1 MSQSEEQDNSQEQG
15 DLHDLLRYLKAL
27 ADQSRLRLIGIL
39 ATGERSVEELAALLD
54 LRAATVSHHL
64 YLLKELDLV
73 TMRAEGNTHV
83 YRLNG
88 KGLARINKLLNTP
101 ERLAATER
109 AEGDAWERK
118 VLRDFFEGD
127 RLKGIPA
134 YQKKRLVILKWLAS
148 QFEWGR
154 TYTEAEVNALIKRY
168 HPDTAALRRYLVDH
182 RFMQREHGIYWR
194 LDAPAA
200 PEASQSTTS
209 AAGQPDRP

>member
-1 MSQSEEQDNSQEQG
+1 MSQSEAQVYSPEHD

-64 YLLKELDLV
+64 YLLKDLDLV
-73 TMRAEGNTHV
+73 TMRAEGNTHL
-83 YRLNG
+83 YQLNG
-88 KGLARINKLLNTP
+88 KGLSRINKLLNRP
-101 ERLAATER
+101 ERLAVIEH
-109 AEGDAWERK
+109 AEGDVWERK
-118 VLRDFFEGD
+118 VLRDFFTDG

-154 TYTEAEVNALIKRY
+154 TYTEGEINALIKQY

-182 RFMQREHGIYWR
+182 RFMQREHGTYWR
-194 LDAPAA
+194 LEAPAA
-200 PEASQSTTS
+200 TEAPSTE
-209 AAGQPDRP
+209 A

>member
-1 MSQSEEQDNSQEQG
+1 MSQREEPQQHQEQQTPLQED
-15 DLHDLLRYLKAL
+15 DLQELLRYLKAL

-39 ATGERSVEELAALLD
+39 ANGERSVEELAALLD

-88 KGLARINKLLNTP
+88 KGLDRINKLLNAP
-101 ERLAATER
+101 ERLAVIEH
-109 AEGDAWERK
+109 AEGDVWERK

-134 YQKKRLVILKWLAS
+134 YQKKRLVILKWLAN

-154 TYTEAEVNALIKRY
+154 TYTEAEVNVLIKQY
-168 HPDTAALRRYLVDH
+168 HPDTAALRRYLVDY
-182 RFMQREHGIYWR
+182 RFMQRDHGIYWR

-200 PEASQSTTS
+200 TEVPS
-209 AAGQPDRP
+209 AEV